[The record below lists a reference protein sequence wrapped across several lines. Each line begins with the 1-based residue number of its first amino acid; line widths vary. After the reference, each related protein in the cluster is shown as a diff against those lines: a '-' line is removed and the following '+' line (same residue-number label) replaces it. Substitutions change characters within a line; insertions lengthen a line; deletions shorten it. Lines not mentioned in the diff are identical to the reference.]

1 MAIKES
7 DLFKGVSQRF
17 ITKIANNS
25 EEASFKRNSTIFK
38 AGEKASHF
46 FVLMEGAIDI
56 SLGRKESAH
65 MSVSKPGEV
74 FGWSALVEPYVYTAN
89 AKATK
94 ETRVIKVS
102 RDLIEQAIGEHPAEG
117 LAVLKNLTGII
128 AQRLRYAYKSLVP
141 ET

>member
-25 EEASFKRNSTIFK
+25 EEEIFK
-38 AGEKASHF
+38 KNAFIFKTGEKASHF
-46 FVLMEGAIDI
+46 FVLAEGAIDI
-56 SLGRKESAH
+56 SLGKREGAH
-65 MSVSKPGEV
+65 MSVSKPGEI

-94 ETRVIKVS
+94 DARVIRVS
-102 RDLIEQAIGEHPAEG
+102 RDLIEQAISEHPAEG

-141 ET
+141 EM

>member
-25 EEASFKRNSTIFK
+25 EEESFKKNSTIFK
-38 AGEKASHF
+38 TGEKASHF
-46 FVLMEGAIDI
+46 FVLSEGAIDI
-56 SLGRKESAH
+56 SLGKREGAH
-65 MSVSKPGEV
+65 MSVSKPGEI
-74 FGWSALVEPYVYTAN
+74 FGWSALVEPYIYTAN

-94 ETRVIKVS
+94 DTRVIKIS
-102 RDLIEQAIGEHPAEG
+102 RDLIEQAISEHPAEG

-141 ET
+141 EM

>member
-25 EEASFKRNSTIFK
+25 EEESYKKNSMIFK
-38 AGEKASHF
+38 TGEKASHF
-46 FVLMEGAIDI
+46 FVLVEGGIDI
-56 SLGRKESAH
+56 SLGKKESAH
-65 MSVSKPGEV
+65 MSVTKPGEI

-89 AKATK
+89 ARATK
-94 ETRVIKVS
+94 DTKIIKIS
-102 RDLIEQAIGEHPAEG
+102 RDLVEQAINEHPAEG
-117 LAVLKNLTGII
+117 LAVLKNLAGII

-141 ET
+141 EM

>member
-17 ITKIANNS
+17 ITRIANNS
-25 EEASFKRNSTIFK
+25 EEENFKKNEVIFK
-38 AGEKASHF
+38 SGEKASHF
-46 FVLMEGAIDI
+46 FVLVEGSIDI
-56 SLGRKESAH
+56 SLGKRESAH
-65 MSVSKPGEV
+65 MSVSKPGEI

-94 ETRVIKVS
+94 DTKVIKIS
-102 RDLIEQAIGEHPAEG
+102 RDFIEQVIGEHPTEG

-128 AQRLRYAYKSLVP
+128 AQRLRYAYKSFVP
-141 ET
+141 EM

>member
-25 EEASFKRNSTIFK
+25 EEESFKKNSTIFK
-38 AGEKASHF
+38 TGEKASHF
-46 FVLMEGAIDI
+46 FVLAEGAIDI
-56 SLGRKESAH
+56 SLGKREGAH
-65 MSVSKPGEV
+65 MSVSKPGEI

-94 ETRVIKVS
+94 DTRVIRVS
-102 RDLIEQAIGEHPAEG
+102 RDLIEQAISEHPAEG

-141 ET
+141 EM

>member
-25 EEASFKRNSTIFK
+25 EEANFKKNAIIFK
-38 AGEKASHF
+38 TGEKASHF
-46 FVLMEGAIDI
+46 FVLVEGAIDI
-56 SLGRKESAH
+56 SLGKRESAH
-65 MSVSKPGEV
+65 MSVSKPGEI

-94 ETRVIKVS
+94 DAKVIKIS
-102 RDLIEQAIGEHPAEG
+102 RNLVEQLIGEHPAEG

>member
-25 EEASFKRNSTIFK
+25 EEETFRKNAIIFK
-38 AGEKASHF
+38 AGEKAAHF
-46 FVLMEGAIDI
+46 FVLAEGSIDI
-56 SLGRKESAH
+56 SLGKREGAH

-89 AKATK
+89 ARTTK
-94 ETRVIKVS
+94 DTRVIKIS
-102 RDLIEQAIGEHPAEG
+102 RDLIEQAISEHPAEG

-128 AQRLRYAYKSLVP
+128 AQRLRYAYKSFVP
-141 ET
+141 EM

>member
-25 EEASFKRNSTIFK
+25 EEETFKKNSIIFK
-38 AGEKASHF
+38 TGEKAPHF
-46 FVLMEGAIDI
+46 FVLAEGAIDI
-56 SLGRKESAH
+56 SLGKREGAH
-65 MSVSKPGEV
+65 MSVSKPGEI
-74 FGWSALVEPYVYTAN
+74 FGWSALVEPYIYTAN
-89 AKATK
+89 ARATK
-94 ETRVIKVS
+94 ETRVIKIS
-102 RDLIEQAIGEHPAEG
+102 RDLIDQAISEHPTEG

-141 ET
+141 EM